1 MSAPK
6 HLSRPAKTWFK
17 KIQDEYEIEDKAG
30 LLLLQTAFEA
40 FDRMKEA
47 QDTISNDGPVILD
60 RFEQK
65 KAHPLLSIE
74 RDSRAQM
81 LAALK
86 QLNLDIEPLNDK
98 PGRPPG
104 R

>member
-1 MSAPK
+1 MAAPK
-6 HLSRPAKTWFK
+6 HLSRTAKAWFK
-17 KIQDEYEIEDKAG
+17 KIQDEFEIQDETGK
-30 LLLLQTAFEA
+30 LLLQTAFEA
-40 FDRMKEA
+40 YDRMKEA
-47 QDTISNDGPVILD
+47 QETISNDGPVILD

-86 QLNLDIEPLNDK
+86 QLNLDLEPLQDK